1 MDSVPLERKR
11 ALARERQRRR
21 RANAAVRA
29 KESAAKRQRREANP
43 ELRKKATEAKR
54 RQRQA
59 NPELHRQKAT
69 EAQRRRR
76 QANPELIRKD
86 TEARRL
92 RRQAN
97 PELRKKAAQ
106 AKRQLR
112 KGNPELRKK
121 ETQDKRTWR
130 QANAASSNQEAEQS
144 LKRRE
149 VPLIGG
155 TDGHFKR
162 DVYHPA
168 LKCSRLLEPS
178 PAAEHASSVTLVSHL
193 PGKGNSLTQCG
204 VSVVFKS
211 SQADF
216 KPKSRSVGVQTQQG
230 RKIPAGVAQ
239 RISAATGMAAVR
251 RSRPKVADLALR
263 LWEELQSR
271 NSATALDSG
280 DALSSHGQIT
290 FEELL

>member
-1 MDSVPLERKR
+1 MDSARLERQR

-21 RANAAVRA
+21 RANSAVRA

-43 ELRKKATEAKR
+43 EVRKKATEAKR

-76 QANPELIRKD
+76 QANPALIRKD

-92 RRQAN
+92 RMQAN

-121 ETQDKRTWR
+121 ETLGKRTWR
-130 QANAASSNQEAEQS
+130 QALAEG
-144 LKRRE
+144 
-149 VPLIGG
+149 VGG
-155 TDGHFKR
+155 RFER
-162 DVYHPA
+162 DVYDLA
-168 LKCSRLLEPS
+168 AKCSWLLKS
-178 PAAEHASSVTLVSHL
+178 SSAAEHASSITWASRLA
-193 PGKGNSLTQCG
+193 GKSSSLSQCG
-204 VSVVFKS
+204 VPAESKT

-216 KPKSRSVGVQTQQG
+216 KPKSRGVGVQTQQE
-230 RKIPAGVAQ
+230 RRIPANSVHKK
-239 RISAATGMAAVR
+239 SAGTSAVH
-251 RSRPKVADLALR
+251 RSRPEAADVALR

-271 NSATALDSG
+271 QQATAPSL
-280 DALSSHGQIT
+280 
-290 FEELL
+290 E